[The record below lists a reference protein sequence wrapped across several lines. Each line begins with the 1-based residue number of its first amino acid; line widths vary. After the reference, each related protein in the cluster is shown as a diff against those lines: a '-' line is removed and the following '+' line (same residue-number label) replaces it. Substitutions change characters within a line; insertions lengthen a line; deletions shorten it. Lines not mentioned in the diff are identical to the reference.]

1 MPTRLHSPQRLSGRE
16 DFPPSGKSCDQHQTG
31 VYGRTFSVPVAT
43 CLKNVI
49 YQIRVSSDKIFLPV
63 PNTHNTHSVSLDVWS
78 FVIRQEANCNNL
90 IPLRV
95 RLQHC
100 QVLMK
105 PNSSMKD
112 KQRSRAAEQ
121 QDQHAHPGCPSL
133 LLAGWL
139 WLPEK
144 SQRHLASDKYNYSRE
159 HAQTLPQKLLPGIV
173 LLTIRYP

>member
-1 MPTRLHSPQRLSGRE
+1 MQSSHTRTSPRRLSSRNISQRQILGFVQILAPLGDRCRPHLRTSQTEAVTPAIQINIKLCLVSTMPTRLHSPLRLSGRE

-100 QVLMK
+100 QVLIE
-105 PNSSMKD
+105 PNS
-112 KQRSRAAEQ
+112 
-121 QDQHAHPGCPSL
+121 
-133 LLAGWL
+133 
-139 WLPEK
+139 
-144 SQRHLASDKYNYSRE
+144 
-159 HAQTLPQKLLPGIV
+159 
-173 LLTIRYP
+173 

>member
-1 MPTRLHSPQRLSGRE
+1 MRSTSDGGLRKDIFSPSCFLSE
-16 DFPPSGKSCDQHQTG
+16 KC
-31 VYGRTFSVPVAT
+31 V
-43 CLKNVI
+43 VI
-49 YQIRVSSDKIFLPV
+49 YQIRVSSDGIFLPV

-100 QVLMK
+100 QVLME
-105 PNSSMKD
+105 PNSSSKD
-112 KQRSRAAEQ
+112 KHFEKQSSKTAGSACLVGY
-121 QDQHAHPGCPSL
+121 PGCPSS

-144 SQRHLASDKYNYSRE
+144 SQRHLAPDKYNYSRE
-159 HAQTLPQKLLPGIV
+159 HAQTSHRSCCRELFYSIV
-173 LLTIRYP
+173 YVAKGGEREDRS